1 MSVRTQ
7 SSTATSIRKSRPAA
21 PPRKDSVKAPRAPR
35 KTKQATA
42 KVEAGSSVATT
53 PPIPKASDGN
63 GPSSPK
69 SQSTVANAGTSS
81 TPLTTP
87 KDLDQI
93 TNGMKKIKINV
104 LTKEQKAARLKA
116 KAETATAGDE
126 PTHKEESP
134 LNEQPPSP
142 PTVVE
147 AKSSPSSSNMGDIPG
162 STSPVRV
169 VTPSQYVHSTPT
181 GSKFEAI
188 IPKTPTII
196 SPTEPSPSS
205 TPFASSPLVRS
216 PPEPAQNID
225 LFVPYQPEGPPPNT
239 IPIQRPV
246 HILEPNTGTPVRPN
260 PTQHRTLQSYSVPVS
275 PVRRGGHG
283 FTATSSIPFSPGPIL
298 NTQTILQDT
307 VLALPRPATKTEDID
322 FITRDTSKVP
332 EQQQ

>member
-1 MSVRTQ
+1 M
-7 SSTATSIRKSRPAA
+7 
-21 PPRKDSVKAPRAPR
+21 
-35 KTKQATA
+35 
-42 KVEAGSSVATT
+42 GSSAATT

-63 GPSSPK
+63 DASSPRN
-69 SQSTVANAGTSS
+69 QSTVANAETLS
-81 TPLTTP
+81 TPTTTP

-116 KAETATAGDE
+116 KAETATASDE
-126 PTHKEESP
+126 PAHKEENS
-134 LNEQPPSP
+134 LNKQPPSP

-147 AKSSPSSSNMGDIPG
+147 AKSNLPSSNMGDIAGPA
-162 STSPVRV
+162 SPVGV
-169 VTPSQYVHSTPT
+169 EAPSQHVHSTPT

-205 TPFASSPLVRS
+205 TPFASSPLVRP

-246 HILEPNTGTPVRPN
+246 YILEPNTGTPVQPN
-260 PTQHRTLQSYSVPVS
+260 PTQHRMLQSYSVPVS

-283 FTATSSIPFSPGPIL
+283 FTATSNIPFSPGPAL
-298 NTQTILQDT
+298 NTQPILQDT
-307 VLALPRPATKTEDID
+307 VPALPRPTTKAEDVDSGTWDI
-322 FITRDTSKVP
+322 SKVL
-332 EQQQ
+332 E